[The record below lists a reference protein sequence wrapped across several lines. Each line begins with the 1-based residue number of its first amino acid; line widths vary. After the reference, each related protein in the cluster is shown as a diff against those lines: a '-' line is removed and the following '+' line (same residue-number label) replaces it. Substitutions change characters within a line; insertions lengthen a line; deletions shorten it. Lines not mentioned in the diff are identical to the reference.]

1 MKRDFEKFLKQH
13 RDYRRYFRNL
23 KAYNGDAWESV
34 YNNLLKDP
42 KELILDA
49 FMWSNTTE
57 KGEYWLQ
64 VHFLWRKQLEK
75 KGNKK

>member
-23 KAYNGDAWESV
+23 KAYNGDAWELV
-34 YNNLLKDP
+34 YNNLLEDP

-49 FMWSNTTE
+49 FEWSKTTE
-57 KGEYWLQ
+57 KGDYWLQ
-64 VHFLWRKQLEK
+64 VHFLWRKKLEK
-75 KGNKK
+75 KGN

>member
-34 YNNLLKDP
+34 YNVGGVSGQADY
-42 KELILDA
+42 E
-49 FMWSNTTE
+49 
-57 KGEYWLQ
+57 
-64 VHFLWRKQLEK
+64 
-75 KGNKK
+75 